1 MSLNLQ
7 QRAKSWIEK
16 KFLFVI
22 RRKEDFSVITSF
34 SITKIK
40 VVLLFVFLLMICFT
54 ISLILS
60 KTLLSKWF
68 DPGYMETENTA
79 KIFALTETLDSLLL
93 EVEAKDNYVKNI
105 QRIIAGDEMPDTP
118 ESGDTSRPL
127 EANRQDIDLYKSS
140 DATKSIIAE
149 FEAKTLDESS
159 FTSSTGSSFSDA
171 YFFPPLKGVVTSSF
185 EPAQGHFGVDL
196 VSAENEPVKSIAD
209 GTVIFASWT
218 LETGYVM
225 TVQHSNELISIYK
238 HNSVLLKKLGD
249 PVRGGEIVSII
260 GNTGEQTTGQHL
272 HIELWYKGNPLNPQ
286 EFITFD

>member
-1 MSLNLQ
+1 LISNFQ
-7 QRAKSWIEK
+7 QRAKNWIEK

-34 SITKIK
+34 TITKVK
-40 VVLLFVFLLMICFT
+40 VVLLFMLLFMTCFS

-60 KTLLSKWF
+60 KTLLSRWF
-68 DPGYMETENTA
+68 DPGYLETENTA
-79 KIFALTETLDSLLL
+79 KIFTLTETLDSLLL

-105 QRIIAGDEMPDTP
+105 QSIIAGDEIPDSQ
-118 ESGDTSRPL
+118 EVREISVPL
-127 EANRQDIDLYKSS
+127 EANRQEIDLYKSS
-140 DATKSIIAE
+140 EATKSIIAE
-149 FEAKTLDESS
+149 FESKPLDENSLVS
-159 FTSSTGSSFSDA
+159 ITSSSFSDA

-185 EPAQGHFGVDL
+185 DPAQGHFGVDI

-209 GTVIFASWT
+209 GTVILASWT

-272 HIELWYKGNPLNPQ
+272 HMELWYKGNPLNPQ
-286 EFITFD
+286 EFITFH

>member
-1 MSLNLQ
+1 LNLQ
-7 QRAKSWIEK
+7 QRIKSWIDK

-34 SITKIK
+34 TITK
-40 VVLLFVFLLMICFT
+40 VRVGLLFILLLMGCFL
-54 ISLILS
+54 ISLIAS
-60 KTLLSKWF
+60 KTILSRWF
-68 DPGYMETENTA
+68 DPAYLETENTA
-79 KIFALTETLDSLLL
+79 KIFALTEALDSLLL

-105 QRIIAGDEMPDTP
+105 QRIIAGDETDHALTQ
-118 ESGDTSRPL
+118 GDTSVPL
-127 EANRQDIDLYKSS
+127 EVNRQGIDLYKSS
-140 DATKSIIAE
+140 EATKSVIEE
-149 FEAKTLDESS
+149 FRSQPLDETS
-159 FTSSTGSSFSDA
+159 FVGISNTSFSDA
-171 YFFPPLKGVVTSSF
+171 YFFPPLKGVVTGSF
-185 EPAQGHFGVDL
+185 EPAQNHFGVDI

-209 GTVIFASWT
+209 GTVILASWT
-218 LETGYVM
+218 LETGYVI

-249 PVRGGEIVSII
+249 PVRGGEIISII